1 MVSATFNNS
10 SSPVNAT
17 SLIRLRSL
25 ATDMAVVGHH
35 VVGDVSAEVDAA
47 PDVRVQLQW
56 TTSVGD
62 RPPYHVP
69 IVGQY
74 IAVTLISK

>member
-1 MVSATFNNS
+1 M
-10 SSPVNAT
+10 
-17 SLIRLRSL
+17 RLRSL
-25 ATDMAVVGHH
+25 ATDMAVVGRH
-35 VVGDVSAEVDAA
+35 VIGDVSAEVDAA

-62 RPPYHVP
+62 SPRHDVP

-74 IAVTLISK
+74 IVY